1 MLEHLL
7 GKVLKV
13 LASPTGTVCILLR
26 TSLKTILL
34 MSMLICVDKFNMDF
48 ATFTD
53 IFSGSPYKP
62 LFRHRKTVLEALGL
76 LNRQLQSSLS
86 AKSTWHGRPEWLTEL
101 SLVLSKHEKELISR
115 LHQPS
120 ITAQPKELILSML
133 QTQTNLAYIIN
144 RLAERLSYRPV
155 KLLPDM
161 QERMVQ
167 LCRHFGKAVYLL
179 RQGIAE
185 LEGLNNAGFR
195 KQHASTLQ
203 QAHQELTHHIEAL
216 RESSSL
222 LRELAFKYEGQ
233 LEQMD
238 LALLLLTIDDIEDL
252 TLWMRS
258 MIIQMQP

>member
-1 MLEHLL
+1 
-7 GKVLKV
+7 
-13 LASPTGTVCILLR
+13 
-26 TSLKTILL
+26 
-34 MSMLICVDKFNMDF
+34 MDL

-86 AKSTWHGRPEWLTEL
+86 AKPTWQGRPEWLTEFT
-101 SLVLSKHEKELISR
+101 LVLEKHEKELITR
-115 LHQPS
+115 LHQPTL
-120 ITAQPKELILSML
+120 TAQPKELILAMM
-133 QTQTNLAYIIN
+133 QTQSNLAHIIN

-161 QERMVQ
+161 QEKMIL
-167 LCRHFGKAVYLL
+167 LCRHFGKAVFLL
-179 RQGIAE
+179 RQGVAE
-185 LEGLNNAGFR
+185 LEGLNRAGFR
-195 KQHASTLQ
+195 KQHASTLK
-203 QAHQELTHHIEAL
+203 QAHQELIHHIEAL
-216 RESSSL
+216 RECSSH
-222 LRELAFKYEGQ
+222 LRESLFQHESQ

-238 LALLLLTIDDIEDL
+238 IALLLLTLDDIEDL